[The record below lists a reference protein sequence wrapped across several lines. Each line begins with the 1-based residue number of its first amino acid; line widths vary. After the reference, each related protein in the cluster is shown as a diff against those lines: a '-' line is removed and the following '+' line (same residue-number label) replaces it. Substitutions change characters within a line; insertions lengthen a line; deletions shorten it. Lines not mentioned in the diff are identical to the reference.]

1 VTDSAFDRVFP
12 DAAEREVLNAALMAA
27 GVETGFWD
35 DDGRPAPWPDD
46 IDEWVPFAGEPGQP
60 APPRPF

>member
-1 VTDSAFDRVFP
+1 VTDSASDRVFP
-12 DAAEREVLNAALMAA
+12 DAAERAVLNAALLSD

-46 IDEWVPFAGEPGQP
+46 IDRWRLFGGEPGVGGPAQP
-60 APPRPF
+60 F